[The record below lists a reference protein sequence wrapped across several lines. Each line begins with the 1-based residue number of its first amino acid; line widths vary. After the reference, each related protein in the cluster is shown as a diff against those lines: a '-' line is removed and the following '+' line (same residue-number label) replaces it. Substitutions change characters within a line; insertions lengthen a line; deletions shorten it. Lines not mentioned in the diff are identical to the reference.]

1 MKFIK
6 DTARVNFQ
14 HLQKKDV
21 VVLRGNCNDV
31 ARNNSFEGMKHTL
44 DFGINSNHTN
54 GILMSIPHRHD
65 LIKNS

>member
-14 HLQKKDV
+14 HLQKDV
-21 VVLRGNCNDV
+21 VVLRGSCNDV
-31 ARNNSFEGMKHTL
+31 ARNNSFEGSMKHIS

-54 GILMSIPHRHD
+54 GILMSIPHTHD
-65 LIKNS
+65 LIQNS